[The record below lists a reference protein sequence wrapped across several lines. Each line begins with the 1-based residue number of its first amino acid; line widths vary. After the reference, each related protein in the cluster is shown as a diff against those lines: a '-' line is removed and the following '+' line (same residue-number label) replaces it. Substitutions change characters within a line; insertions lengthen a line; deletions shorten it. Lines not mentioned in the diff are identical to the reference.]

1 MKTESPARRSG
12 SSSPP
17 PATGRSA
24 RPGAASLHDLAAG
37 QPPTSRRPRRATAAP
52 GQSGNYVAGV
62 PSTACGPSTMPAPGE
77 CQFQHG
83 QQRPGRTAQP
93 GQARGQP
100 EQGQGRQRLA
110 AQARL
115 AGQVCDAVSRKP
127 AMIARPKPNSSSWRC
142 QPSQPPPVA
151 SRPGHPVAPSA
162 TAAPPTAP
170 GHIRRENGRKA
181 RRNSG
186 TIAIAARRS
195 STCIKPT
202 LPSGR
207 PGDGRHAAN
216 EIPGHHRP
224 LARSCRCR
232 KSSLPGMRRA
242 VVPAVLSGSARAVPR
257 CPIAIWSGHKPAGR
271 GSARAALGFAFQLE
285 VKLTTR

>member
-1 MKTESPARRSG
+1 MTLQQASHRQAV
-12 SSSPP
+12 
-17 PATGRSA
+17 GRGEQQQHQDNRVITLLA
-24 RPGAASLHDLAAG
+24 HLPQHAAH
-37 QPPTSRRPRRATAAP
+37 QPCQR
-52 GQSGNYVAGV
+52 Q
-62 PSTACGPSTMPAPGE
+62 GE

-115 AGQVCDAVSRKP
+115 AGPGLRRGQQEAGDDRQAETEQQFVAVPAQPAPAGCQSPRAPCSAVSHSGTTNSARTHPARK
-127 AMIARPKPNSSSWRC
+127 
-142 QPSQPPPVA
+142 
-151 SRPGHPVAPSA
+151 
-162 TAAPPTAP
+162 
-170 GHIRRENGRKA
+170 NGRKA

-202 LPSGR
+202 PLPSGR

-224 LARSCRCR
+224 SARPCRCR

-271 GSARAALGFAFQLE
+271 GFGQGGVGVRLPAIGSN
-285 VKLTTR
+285 